1 MAAIP
6 GGVKITGFISPTDS
20 DDTYPVTDPVYGIGG
35 YREVADHAARDAIT
49 TERRR
54 AGMLVHTADDE
65 KVWKLAAD
73 LTTWTE
79 FNSGSGTGGPADKS
93 FEIVLTLTTGV
104 FAGEVMSVY
113 VTTKP
118 LKLSANLTGSRGVCY
133 ASVPA
138 TFDIS
143 IIKGVAVLGKVRIID
158 NIVSFDLA
166 SDADF
171 DIGDV
176 MIFQADQAA
185 LFESMTFSIQA
196 DRTT

>member
-20 DDTYPVTDPVYGIGG
+20 DDTYPVTDPIYGKGG
-35 YREVADHAARDAIT
+35 FREVADIAERDAIT
-49 TERRR
+49 AERRR
-54 AGMLVHTADDE
+54 AGMLVCTQDSM
-65 KVWKLAAD
+65 KTWQLAAD
-73 LTTWTE
+73 LTSWTE
-79 FNSGSGTGGPADKS
+79 FTSGSSGGTADTR
-93 FEIVLTLTTGV
+93 FEIALTLTTGV
-104 FAGEVMSVY
+104 FAGETVSAY
-113 VTTKP
+113 VTTVP
-118 LKLSANLTGSRGVCY
+118 FSMSANLTGSRGVCY

-138 TFDIS
+138 TFDLS
-143 IIKGVAVLGKVRIID
+143 IMKGGAVLGKVRIID
-158 NIVSFDLA
+158 NLVSFDLA

-185 LFESMTFSIQA
+185 LFETMTFSIQA